1 MKPNEPAL
9 LPYPGPKRRPAIDRR
24 VQEIPP
30 EDLPE
35 ITASLK
41 ESGVED
47 AEIYLMG
54 ARMLMILEVNDYFS
68 FEAKARA
75 DQKNPKVQE
84 WEELMWKLSNRCRRR
99 S

>member
-1 MKPNEPAL
+1 
-9 LPYPGPKRRPAIDRR
+9 
-24 VQEIPP
+24 
-30 EDLPE
+30 
-35 ITASLK
+35 
-41 ESGVED
+41 
-47 AEIYLMG
+47 
-54 ARMLMILEVNDYFS
+54 MLMILEVNDYFS